1 MDFIPLILAP
11 PWGLGFGTG
20 TESGISRRNNRIG
33 MRGEERRGVVG
44 VISLLEWVQEIKMG
58 SKLFNGT

>member
-20 TESGISRRNNRIG
+20 TESGISRRNNSIG

-44 VISLLEWVQEIKMG
+44 VIILLE
-58 SKLFNGT
+58 

>member
-20 TESGISRRNNRIG
+20 TESGISRRNNTIG
-33 MRGEERRGVVG
+33 MRGEER
-44 VISLLEWVQEIKMG
+44 SSG
-58 SKLFNGT
+58 SNYFAGMSSRDKDRIQVT